1 MTQEAKALFR
11 LITQIR
17 RAFQDLASTGDA
29 LHADLGIPAS
39 RRALLEYLHDHGAET
54 VANIAR
60 ARNVTRQHIQQVTDQ
75 AVSAGV
81 VEFAANPAHKRSQ
94 LVRLT
99 STGSQVFSKIRQREG
114 QLLEELGKEFRHD
127 DLDAAQATLVRLRE
141 TLAGLQD
148 PERETPETERK
159 PS

>member
-17 RAFQDLASTGDA
+17 RAFQDLATTGDA

-39 RRALLEYLHDHGAET
+39 RRALLEFLHDHGSDT

-60 ARNVTRQHIQQVTDQ
+60 AKNVTRQHIQQIADQ
-75 AVSAGV
+75 AVAAGL

-99 STGSQVFSKIRQREG
+99 RNGSQIFTEIRQRENT
-114 QLLEELGKEFRHD
+114 LLAHLGKDFRHD
-127 DLDAAQATLVRLRE
+127 DLVAANATLARLRE
-141 TLAGLQD
+141 TLAGLNR
-148 PERETPETERK
+148 PERETSEPERTLK
-159 PS
+159 